1 MKLSQSSLGPSSILG
16 GRPSIKFE
24 AVCLSRC
31 ASSASNSFKV
41 LPSLKLL
48 MLKLHQ
54 RKKQETEKELERLP
68 NEEKCVHVF
77 LTCVDLETAEN
88 WFLVIDDRT
97 RELLEKTTS
106 SKGISVNEKTVSCVK
121 RLRH

>member
-1 MKLSQSSLGPSSILG
+1 
-16 GRPSIKFE
+16 
-24 AVCLSRC
+24 
-31 ASSASNSFKV
+31 
-41 LPSLKLL
+41 

-54 RKKQETEKELERLP
+54 RKKQETEKELERLQ